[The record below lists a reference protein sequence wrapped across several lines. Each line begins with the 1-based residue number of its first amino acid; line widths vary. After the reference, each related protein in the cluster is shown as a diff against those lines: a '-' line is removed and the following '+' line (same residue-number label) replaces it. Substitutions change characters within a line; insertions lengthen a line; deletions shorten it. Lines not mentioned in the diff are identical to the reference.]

1 MITEIIEIIEHRT
14 PKPGRAGDAFI
25 QERATQSVCRA
36 PRRRYVT
43 LCSVLVLLFA
53 VSSPQVKAQSKGSTA
68 TQESYDTL
76 LDEAVS
82 AFDASDFARARTLFE
97 RAYELRPNSR
107 VLRGMGV
114 AALRLER
121 FSEAYRTLTAS
132 LKHPVQPLTAS
143 QREEVTGLL
152 SWMETSLGRIK
163 LRWTPMEPAQY
174 ELLVNGKVL
183 KESAIWLPA
192 GTHRV
197 VVHARGFG
205 SVDRTITLAP
215 EQHEVIELT
224 LQKSEPPAVA
234 TAATVPTVTVAKKP
248 KRKPAVAPVDAA
260 HSLPAP
266 APETAA
272 NARHTAQRDSDPS
285 DGGSVLTRWWF
296 WTAVAAVAA
305 GGVATAV
312 LLSQPAPISPV
323 DLSEGGKQ
331 VVLKVEGLR

>member
-1 MITEIIEIIEHRT
+1 LITDHRS
-14 PKPGRAGDAFI
+14 PKPGRAADAFI
-25 QERATQSVCRA
+25 HAIHAIHTRASQSMCRV
-36 PRRRYVT
+36 PRRRYVA

-53 VSSPQVKAQSKGSTA
+53 VSSPEAMAQSKGSAA

-82 AFDASDFARARTLFE
+82 AFDASDFATARTLFE

-107 VLRGMGV
+107 VLRGMGI

-197 VVHARGFG
+197 VVRARGFG

-224 LQKSEPPAVA
+224 LQKSEPPA
-234 TAATVPTVTVAKKP
+234 AATVATVATVAKKP

-266 APETAA
+266 EPATAA
-272 NARHTAQRDSDPS
+272 NARHTEQRDSNPS

-323 DLSEGGKQ
+323 DTSEGGKQ

>member
-1 MITEIIEIIEHRT
+1 LITDHRS
-14 PKPGRAGDAFI
+14 PKPGRAADAFI
-25 QERATQSVCRA
+25 EPRATQSVCRVL
-36 PRRRYVT
+36 RRRYVA

-53 VSSPQVKAQSKGSTA
+53 SSPAAMAQSKGSTA

-107 VLRGMGV
+107 VLRGMGI

-197 VVHARGFG
+197 VVRARGFG

-224 LQKSEPPAVA
+224 LQKSEPPA
-234 TAATVPTVTVAKKP
+234 AATVATVATVVKKP
-248 KRKPAVAPVDAA
+248 KRTPAVAPVDAA
-260 HSLPAP
+260 HSLPALEP
-266 APETAA
+266 ASAA
-272 NARHTAQRDSDPS
+272 NARHTEQRDSDPG

-296 WTAVAAVAA
+296 WTAVVAVAA

-312 LLSQPAPISPV
+312 LLSQPAPISPI
-323 DLSEGGKQ
+323 DLSEGSER
-331 VVLKVEGLR
+331 VVLRREGLR

>member
-1 MITEIIEIIEHRT
+1 LITDHRNRDGSKT
-14 PKPGRAGDAFI
+14 ADRFSRSGM
-25 QERATQSVCRA
+25 TQVVCRM
-36 PRRRYVT
+36 
-43 LCSVLVLLFA
+43 CCVLAALFA
-53 VSSPQVKAQSKGSTA
+53 VSSPKVTAQAPVGSTA

-82 AFDASDFARARTLFE
+82 AFDASDFARARALFE

-107 VLRGMGV
+107 VLRGMGI

-143 QREEVTGLL
+143 QREEVTELL
-152 SWMETSLGRIK
+152 TWMETSLGRIK
-163 LRWTPMEPAQY
+163 LRWTPMEPAQFD
-174 ELLVNGKVL
+174 LTVDGKPL

-197 VVHARGFG
+197 TVRARGFG

-215 EQHEVIELT
+215 EQHEEIELT
-224 LQKSEPPAVA
+224 LKPEPTEVA
-234 TAATVPTVTVAKKP
+234 AKP
-248 KRKPAVAPVDAA
+248 KRKPALAPVDAA
-260 HSLPAP
+260 HTLPAP
-266 APETAA
+266 ERTAA
-272 NARHTAQRDSDPS
+272 PSTRYDGSDTNPS

-323 DLSEGGKQ
+323 DTSEGGRQ
-331 VVLKVEGLR
+331 VVLAREGLR

>member
-1 MITEIIEIIEHRT
+1 
-14 PKPGRAGDAFI
+14 
-25 QERATQSVCRA
+25 
-36 PRRRYVT
+36 
-43 LCSVLVLLFA
+43 
-53 VSSPQVKAQSKGSTA
+53 
-68 TQESYDTL
+68 
-76 LDEAVS
+76 
-82 AFDASDFARARTLFE
+82 
-97 RAYELRPNSR
+97 
-107 VLRGMGV
+107 
-114 AALRLER
+114 
-121 FSEAYRTLTAS
+121 
-132 LKHPVQPLTAS
+132 PVQPLTAS

-163 LRWTPMEPAQY
+163 LRWTPMEPAEY
-174 ELLVNGKVL
+174 ELLVNGKAL

-197 VVHARGFG
+197 VVRARGFG

-234 TAATVPTVTVAKKP
+234 VQPKP

-266 APETAA
+266 DPATAT
-272 NARHTAQRDSDPS
+272 NIRHTEQRDSDPS

-305 GGVATAV
+305 GGVVTAV

-323 DLSEGGKQ
+323 DTSEMSET
-331 VVLKVEGLR
+331 VVLRREGLR

>member
-1 MITEIIEIIEHRT
+1 VITTTITVMGIGIAT
-14 PKPGRAGDAFI
+14 VLP
-25 QERATQSVCRA
+25 TQSVCRF
-36 PRRRYVT
+36 PRRRYVA
-43 LCSVLVLLFA
+43 LCSGLLALLALTF
-53 VSSPQVKAQSKGSTA
+53 SPEVKAQAPTGSTA
-68 TQESYDTL
+68 TQVSYDTL

-107 VLRGMGV
+107 VLRGMGI

-143 QREEVTGLL
+143 QRDEVTGLL
-152 SWMETSLGRIK
+152 SWMETSLGCIK
-163 LRWTPMEPAQY
+163 LRWTPGEPVDY
-174 ELLVNGKVL
+174 ELLVDGKVL
-183 KESAIWLPA
+183 RESPVWLPA

-197 VVHARGFG
+197 AVHAPGF
-205 SVDRTITLAP
+205 SAVDRTITLAP

-224 LQKSEPPAVA
+224 LKKREPVAAKPKPAPAV
-234 TAATVPTVTVAKKP
+234 T
-248 KRKPAVAPVDAA
+248 PVDAA
-260 HSLPAP
+260 QSLPAP
-266 APETAA
+266 APVTA
-272 NARHTAQRDSDPS
+272 TATTTPSTADERDADPS

-312 LLSQPAPISPV
+312 LLSQPAAVNPV
-323 DLSEGGKQ
+323 DMSEGSRP
-331 VVLKVEGLR
+331 VMLPSRGLP

>member
-1 MITEIIEIIEHRT
+1 MISDFTDHRS
-14 PKPGRAGDAFI
+14 PKPGQAAAADAFM
-25 QERATQSVCRA
+25 QGTTQSVCRV
-36 PRRRYVT
+36 PRGRYIA
-43 LCSVLVLLFA
+43 LCSALVLLFA
-53 VSSPQVKAQSKGSTA
+53 VSSSQAKAQSHRASASSTA
-68 TQESYDTL
+68 TPESYDTL
-76 LDEAVS
+76 LDEAVT

-107 VLRGMGV
+107 VLRGMGI

-152 SWMETSLGRIK
+152 SWMETSLGRIV
-163 LRWTPMEPAQY
+163 LRWTPMEPAAY
-174 ELLVNGKVL
+174 ELLVNGNVL

-197 VVHARGFG
+197 VVRARGFG
-205 SVDRTITLAP
+205 AVDRTITLAP

-224 LQKSEPPAVA
+224 LQPHEPAAVA
-234 TAATVPTVTVAKKP
+234 TKPRPKP
-248 KRKPAVAPVDAA
+248 KPAITPVDAA

-266 APETAA
+266 EKAIASK
-272 NARHTAQRDSDPS
+272 ARQTDSEQRDSDPG

-305 GGVATAV
+305 GGIATAV

-323 DLSEGGKQ
+323 DMSEGTR
-331 VVLKVEGLR
+331 VVTLKGEGLR

>member
-1 MITEIIEIIEHRT
+1 MTDHRS
-14 PKPGRAGDAFI
+14 PKPGRTADAFI
-25 QERATQSVCRA
+25 QSRVTQSVCRV
-36 PRRRYVT
+36 PRRRYVA

-53 VSSPQVKAQSKGSTA
+53 VSAPPVRAQSKHGSPGSTA

-82 AFDASDFARARTLFE
+82 AFDASDFAKARTLFE
-97 RAYELRPNSR
+97 RAYDLRPNSR
-107 VLRGMGV
+107 VLRGMGI

-197 VVHARGFG
+197 VVRARGFG

-234 TAATVPTVTVAKKP
+234 TQS
-248 KRKPAVAPVDAA
+248 KRKPAVAPIDAA

-266 APETAA
+266 ERATTA
-272 NARHTAQRDSDPS
+272 NERYSEQRDSDPS

-323 DLSEGGKQ
+323 DTSEGAQ
-331 VVLKVEGLR
+331 VVVVRREGLR

>member
-1 MITEIIEIIEHRT
+1 LITEITEITDHRS

-25 QERATQSVCRA
+25 RARATQSVCRV
-36 PRRRYVT
+36 PGRRYLA
-43 LCSVLVLLFA
+43 LCSLWVLLFA
-53 VSSPQVKAQSKGSTA
+53 VSSPQASAQSKGSTA

-107 VLRGMGV
+107 VLRGMGI

-174 ELLVNGKVL
+174 ELLVDGKVL

-192 GTHRV
+192 GSHRV

-234 TAATVPTVTVAKKP
+234 AVPTVAKKP
-248 KRKPAVAPVDAA
+248 KRKPAVTPVDAA

-266 APETAA
+266 EPAPEAT
-272 NARHTAQRDSDPS
+272 ARHTEQRDSDPS
-285 DGGSVLTRWWF
+285 TGGSVLTRWWF

-312 LLSQPAPISPV
+312 LLSQPAPISPI
-323 DLSEGGKQ
+323 DLSEGAER
-331 VVLKVEGLR
+331 VVLRSEGLR